1 MTDVLTAPPERE
13 DRLPTLAH
21 GAIIVRLG
29 RFLDEYVTAR
39 DAGLVCGP
47 QTTFKM
53 VGTPPTRYP
62 DLAFVRKDRL
72 PANLDTDAD
81 FAPDLA
87 VEVVSGSDT
96 FGDVDAKVRQYL
108 DSGVRLVWLVDPVL
122 HTVTVYA
129 PDRRPRLY
137 TEADELEGAP
147 VLPGLQVPV
156 GRLFP

>member
-1 MTDVLTAPPERE
+1 MTDVLAVLPERE
-13 DRLPTLAH
+13 DRVPTLAH

-29 RFLDEYVTAR
+29 RFLDEYVTAH

-47 QTTFKM
+47 QTTFK
-53 VGTPPTRYP
+53 VSGAAPTRYP

-96 FGDVDAKVRQYL
+96 FGEVDAKVRQYL
-108 DSGVRLVWLVDPVL
+108 ASGVSIVWLIDPLLRTVMVHSAIRPPQLRTDADDLSGDPVL
-122 HTVTVYA
+122 PHF
-129 PDRRPRLY
+129 R
-137 TEADELEGAP
+137 
-147 VLPGLQVPV
+147 VPV
-156 GRLFP
+156 SQIFP